1 MSRAIPLSFL
11 CHKATLL
18 VPEEGEDLLDKSR
31 CEIELSHV
39 RVQLEDKVRL
49 SGNNAVSTSAAVLYY
64 DCRNSLP
71 QGVEF
76 NTSMEVRFAGRTY
89 RIAQAE
95 QVMDKCSPHHW
106 KAVLA

>member
-18 VPEEGEDLLDKSR
+18 IPEEGEDLLDKSYR
-31 CEIELSHV
+31 ETRLSHV

-49 SGNNAVSTSAAVLYY
+49 SGNNTVSTSAAVLYY

-71 QGVEF
+71 LGVEF
-76 NTSMEVRFAGRTY
+76 DTSMRVNFAGKTCL
-89 RIAQAE
+89 
-95 QVMDKCSPHHW
+95 MD
-106 KAVLA
+106 